1 MTHRQCV
8 WFRSHHGSAFDTL
21 YYIGTAAS
29 DDGSNVFRSMIVRL
43 QRRVRALEAGR
54 GVHQVGLGELGDF
67 GTGVLA
73 ARLPQLFLSLR
84 GDAVQHQRQQVDQ
97 HVDAS
102 SGWVCGGQLAQF
114 VWTRTCRCR
123 RAWPHTPIFS

>member
-54 GVHQVGLGELGDF
+54 GVHHAGLEAALGDV
-67 GTGVLA
+67 GTSALA
-73 ARLPQLFLSLR
+73 ADLPQQHLFLSIRPFAALPLT
-84 GDAVQHQRQQVDQ
+84 VMVDLEN
-97 HVDAS
+97 HRS
-102 SGWVCGGQLAQF
+102 
-114 VWTRTCRCR
+114 
-123 RAWPHTPIFS
+123 